1 LAITVLLA
9 GKTDQEAAT
18 AAGVARETI
27 CRWRSS
33 CPFFEAEFNKRRQE
47 IWLGH
52 KERLRSLIGKAIDA
66 IEVALEKGDA
76 SVALKILSCGRGLD
90 TIQSPEGPTDPKAIL
105 RCEAYER
112 ARREFDANLVDGL
125 LYPHE
130 VKPLAEKYFKQ
141 LLEKH
146 GLS

>member
-1 LAITVLLA
+1 M
-9 GKTDQEAAT
+9 
-18 AAGVARETI
+18 
-27 CRWRSS
+27 
-33 CPFFEAEFNKRRQE
+33 
-47 IWLGH
+47 
-52 KERLRSLIGKAIDA
+52 
-66 IEVALEKGDA
+66 ALEKGDA

-130 VKPLAEKYFKQ
+130 VKLLAEKYFKQ
-141 LLEKH
+141 LLEEH

>member
-1 LAITVLLA
+1 M
-9 GKTDQEAAT
+9 
-18 AAGVARETI
+18 
-27 CRWRSS
+27 
-33 CPFFEAEFNKRRQE
+33 
-47 IWLGH
+47 
-52 KERLRSLIGKAIDA
+52 
-66 IEVALEKGDA
+66 ALEKGDA

-141 LLEKH
+141 LLEKARFELIK
-146 GLS
+146 GKGNREKVSLFRNLMSQISYLGEIAAFD